1 LALSQNTGYEWWKN
15 RLYPQPVAFGIL
27 ASPVRQLF
35 ICSDCFHFNNVSKQY
50 VQSFYT
56 CSSQNK
62 THLRYKVPI
71 FKTPQLNHLIFTQ
84 NCQNYIFFW
93 PYLKI
98 QDMNGGKIGRS
109 DHYHWKRGKK
119 KIYHK
124 SRYFGSQNKTHLRYK
139 VPIFKTPQLNHL
151 IFTQNCQNIL
161 IYGISFSSL
170 FFSDNG
176 QTCLFFHHSY
186 PVFWD
191 RAKKKYMSVYEKLF
205 PVTSWK
211 IIGINF
217 FILRPQQFFWG
228 IITPSDRRAIKY
240 ILKVWYLFRIRVGP
254 QSGISVC

>member
-1 LALSQNTGYEWWKN
+1 M
-15 RLYPQPVAFGIL
+15 YPQPVAFGIL

-84 NCQNYIFFW
+84 NCQN
-93 PYLKI
+93 
-98 QDMNGGKIGRS
+98 
-109 DHYHWKRGKK
+109 
-119 KIYHK
+119 
-124 SRYFGSQNKTHLRYK
+124 
-139 VPIFKTPQLNHL
+139 
-151 IFTQNCQNIL
+151 IL

-176 QTCLFFHHSY
+176 QTSLFFHHSY

-191 RAKKKYMSVYEKLF
+191 RAKKKYMSVYGYILQKNRVGRSNLH
-205 PVTSWK
+205 
-211 IIGINF
+211 
-217 FILRPQQFFWG
+217 FILFFHFISYTEILDCG
-228 IITPSDRRAIKY
+228 PIRIRKRYRTLEY
-240 ILKVWYLFRIRVGP
+240 IWLLSGLKVL
-254 QSGISVC
+254 